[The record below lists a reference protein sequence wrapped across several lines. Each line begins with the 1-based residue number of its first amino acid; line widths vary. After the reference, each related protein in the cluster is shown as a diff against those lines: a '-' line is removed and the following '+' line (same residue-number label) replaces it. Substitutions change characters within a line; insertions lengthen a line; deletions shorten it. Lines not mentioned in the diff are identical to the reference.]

1 MLIHLKKYWIAHT
14 LFWILHYLLLTNG
27 YFDSGHGFTKENVY
41 FFLLDLEIA
50 AFIASCAY
58 SILWIALK
66 ITFRIKKNI
75 GIALLIISIISIYA
89 FSAPHI
95 INLILDIISN
105 SDERAS
111 NSYIPRAVTFCF
123 VTLLVYGLYS
133 VLENYEANK
142 KIVALQQLNQ
152 DNAMNL
158 LKNQVNPHFL
168 MNTLNNIYSV
178 IIRREGDAAKMILQ
192 LSDLLRHSYSTIELK
207 YITLRDEIKYLD
219 NYIALEQIRLS
230 QKVNIQFN
238 KQVQNLD
245 LEIAPMMLITLVE
258 NAFKHGLSELIH
270 DGYLTIDLAL
280 QGNQLFFSVENSIP
294 QLKRPNK
301 LEDGTGLKNLQE
313 RLELIY
319 PNKHKLYIQKDSIK
333 HKITLELDYDM

>member
-1 MLIHLKKYWIAHT
+1 MRLHLKKYWIAHS

-27 YFDSGHGFTKENVY
+27 YFDGGRAFTKENIY
-41 FFLLDLEIA
+41 FFLLDLEISTYV
-50 AFIASCAY
+50 ASCAY
-58 SILWIALK
+58 SILWLAIK
-66 ITFRIKKNI
+66 ITFNAKKNM
-75 GIALLIISIISIYA
+75 GIAILILTIITVYA
-89 FSAPHI
+89 YSAPHI
-95 INLILDIISN
+95 INLILDIISIN
-105 SDERAS
+105 EERAS
-111 NSYIPRAVTFCF
+111 NSYIPRAVTFSF

-133 VLENYEANK
+133 VLENYETNK
-142 KIVALQQLNQ
+142 KLVAMQQLNQ
-152 DNAMNL
+152 ENAMNL

-207 YITLRDEIKYLD
+207 YITLREEINYLD

-270 DGYLTIDLAL
+270 DGYLNIDLAL
-280 QGNQLFFSVENSIP
+280 QGNQLFFSVENSVP
-294 QLKRPNK
+294 VLSKVK
-301 LEDGTGLKNLQE
+301 EGTHSTGLNNLEE
-313 RLELIY
+313 RLKLIY
-319 PNKHKLYIQKDSIK
+319 PNKHKLYFQKEANK
-333 HKITLELDYDM
+333 YKITLEIAYDV

>member
-14 LFWILHYLLLTNG
+14 IFWVLHYFLLSGG
-27 YFDSGHGFTKENVY
+27 YFDGGRKFSKESAL
-41 FFLLDLEIA
+41 FFLLDIEVA
-50 AFIASCAY
+50 AFVALSAY
-58 SILWIALK
+58 SILWLALK
-66 ITFRIKKNI
+66 ITFDIKKNI
-75 GIALLIISIISIYA
+75 IITLLILIIIAVYTYL
-89 FSAPHI
+89 APHI
-95 INLILDIISN
+95 INLILDVISN
-105 SDERAS
+105 NKQRAS
-111 NSYIPRAVTFCF
+111 NSYIPRAATFSF

-152 DNAMNL
+152 ENAMNL
-158 LKNQVNPHFL
+158 LKSQVNPHFL

-270 DGYLTIDLAL
+270 DGYLTIDMAL
-280 QGNQLFFSVENSIP
+280 QGKQLFFSVENSVP
-294 QLKRPNK
+294 QLKRLSK
-301 LEDGTGLKNLQE
+301 LDDGTGLKNLQE

-333 HKITLELDYDM
+333 HKITLELDYDV